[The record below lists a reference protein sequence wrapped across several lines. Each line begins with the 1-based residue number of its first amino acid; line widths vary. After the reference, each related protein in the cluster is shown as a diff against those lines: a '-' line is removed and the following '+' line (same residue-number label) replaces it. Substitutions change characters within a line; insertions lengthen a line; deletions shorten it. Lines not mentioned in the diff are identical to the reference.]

1 MTAPKKPIKSTKVHN
16 AKHGWKAKVE
26 IRRNVL
32 DQIGAERA
40 KVFDV
45 FAGPGVMWAEVWKH
59 ASGYV
64 GCDQEWFRD
73 DRLVYVADNC
83 RVLRCVDLSPFNI
96 FDLDAFGSPW
106 EQALIIAARRRVAK
120 GERIGFIFT
129 DGTSL
134 KTRFGQLPKAMSQAA
149 GISANGNMGIGRWH
163 DEIIARCIA
172 GVMRR
177 MNCVML
183 KQWRAIGLT
192 GAQVRYLGVVLEGT
206 GVPEVATT
214 KQAPKRA
221 KKDQPGTKEREPQPK
236 PPEQVV
242 KPPEGGSP
250 P

>member
-1 MTAPKKPIKSTKVHN
+1 MKPKKPIKSTKVHN

-26 IRRNVL
+26 IRQRVMGE
-32 DQIGAERA
+32 IGGPEKAR
-40 KVFDV
+40 VFDV

-59 ASGYV
+59 AAHYV

-73 DRLVYVADNC
+73 DRLVYVADNV

-129 DGTSL
+129 EGTSL

-163 DEIIARCIA
+163 DEIIARSIN
-172 GVMRR
+172 GVLRR
-177 MNCVML
+177 MNCVMV
-183 KQWRAIGLT
+183 KQWKAIGLT
-192 GAQVRYLGVVLEGT
+192 GAQVRYIGVVAEGT
-206 GVPEVATT
+206 GVPEAVTANP
-214 KQAPKRA
+214 APKRPKKA
-221 KKDQPGTKEREPQPK
+221 KAPAKSAVV
-236 PPEQVV
+236 PPEPGEPSTPVA
-242 KPPEGGSP
+242 GGP
-250 P
+250 G